1 MNHDRLTALLEDRA
15 DDVMLRAGSLHA
27 VRRRARHRQARQRV
41 AVGAAGVAVIGGVA
55 AGVAVSGDD
64 STARVGPAETAASN
78 SGGVDPDVTMPVST
92 GPQVVIATDPDTP
105 KTQLGDS
112 LRRGSFGDGV
122 KAMQQRL
129 HDLGFD
135 PGPVDGQFGTGT
147 EQALWAFEKLVLGTP
162 SADATGVLTDDM
174 WRTMQDPIVIQ
185 PRRAEGAGYTHVEIY
200 LDLQVAIVFTDD
212 SPTLITHIS
221 SGSGETWCEVVTY
234 DTDFEGQVL
243 EAPIEKDVCGVA
255 KTPGGV
261 FEFYRRY
268 EGSRQGP
275 LGGMWNPVYFNFGI
289 AIHGA
294 KNVPVMPVS
303 HGGVRIPMF
312 IADYFPTLVS
322 NGDNVYVW
330 DGEKEPE
337 EQSENDMLPIFD
349 YPNPDSTEG

>member
-15 DDVMLRAGSLHA
+15 DDVTLRAGSLNA

-41 AVGAAGVAVIGGVA
+41 AVGAAGVMVVGGVA
-55 AGVAVSGDD
+55 AGVAVRGND
-64 STARVGPAETAASN
+64 SAPRVGPAETTGS
-78 SGGVDPDVTMPVST
+78 DVIETTPSSTMP
-92 GPQVVIATDPDTP
+92 PLRTP
-105 KTQLGDS
+105 LSK
-112 LRRGSFGDGV
+112 GSIGNDV
-122 KAMQQRL
+122 RALQRRL

-135 PGPVDGQFGTGT
+135 PGPADGQFGTST

-162 SADATGVLTDDM
+162 SAEATGVLTDDM
-174 WRTMQDPIVIQ
+174 WQTMQDQIVIQ
-185 PRRAEGAGYTHVEIY
+185 PRRTEGVGLTHFEIY

-212 SPTLITHIS
+212 APTLITHIS
-221 SGSGETWCEVVTY
+221 SGSGETWCELVTY
-234 DTDFEGQVL
+234 DTDDEGQVL

-268 EGSRQGP
+268 EGNRRGP
-275 LGGMWNPVYFNFGI
+275 LGGMYNPVYFNYGI
-289 AIHGA
+289 AVHGA
-294 KNVPVMPVS
+294 QNVPVMPVS
-303 HGGVRIPMF
+303 HGGIRIPMF

-322 NGDNVYVW
+322 NGDHVYVW

-337 EQSENDMLPIFD
+337 EQSKADMLPIFD